1 MKKYNKY
8 IPFFIGIVFPII
20 FSETKETISEEWIG
34 IVLLFI
40 GIILVF
46 EFIESSRLK
55 RIKKWN
61 ISHPSKVSH
70 ILKFSLLLGFPILV
84 IIIYFIHGKA
94 DLFLSILFIAFP
106 LIIIF
111 GWIGF
116 LDWKSCNKIYLEEKY
131 KVTL

>member
-8 IPFFIGIVFPII
+8 ILFFIGIVFPII
-20 FSETKETISEEWIG
+20 FSETKETISKEWIG

-55 RIKKWN
+55 RIKKWD
-61 ISHPSKVSH
+61 ISRPSKVSH
-70 ILKFSLLLGFPILV
+70 ILKFSLLLGLPISV
-84 IIIYFIHGKA
+84 IIIYFIPSKV
-94 DLFLSILFIAFP
+94 DLFLSILFIAVP

-116 LDWKSCNKIYLEEKY
+116 LDWKSCNKIILEEKY